1 MEKKKR
7 SIDYVWEYLLISAGT
22 LLISLGAFFFMIP
35 GKLILGSVTGLST
48 VLAHFLPMEIAVIN
62 LILNMLLLVLGLVFV
77 GKDFGIKTVYTAVL
91 MPVFLY
97 ILERGFPNTQ
107 SLTGDMLTDT
117 ICCVM
122 LAGAG
127 QAILFNLN
135 ASSGGLDILAK
146 MMNKFLHIELGN
158 ALAFLGMAVVMSS
171 ILVYDSRA
179 VVTGVVGTYFNGIAV
194 DFFISGFTRKKK
206 VCIIS
211 DKYEEIRKFL
221 IRDIN
226 RGVTLYTAV
235 GGYEKTERT
244 ELVTILDKGEY
255 GKLMKF
261 VDEVDDK
268 AFVTVSGVSEVVG
281 TWNKSRR

>member
-1 MEKKKR
+1 
-7 SIDYVWEYLLISAGT
+7 
-22 LLISLGAFFFMIP
+22 MIP

-122 LAGAG
+122 PAGAG